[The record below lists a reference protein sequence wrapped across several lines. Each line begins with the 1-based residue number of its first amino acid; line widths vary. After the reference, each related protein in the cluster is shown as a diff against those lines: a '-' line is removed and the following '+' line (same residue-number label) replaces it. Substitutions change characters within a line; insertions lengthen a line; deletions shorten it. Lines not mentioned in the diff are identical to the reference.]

1 MPTDDIVNN
10 PTMPGPSSSPKR
22 PSNRP
27 GINVSHSS
35 ARVMDINSNRKPR
48 VPYNAVVG
56 DDQVSRSVPNDL
68 NPAFDTL
75 RYLSMSRNPHG
86 RFSNR
91 SRPFHPLDPSLQDVQ
106 SSEDELTEE
115 SRLLDHQKSN
125 SYQTNDKKIAKDV
138 NNPPSM
144 PSSVCS
150 SPKFQA
156 KKLPDNDD
164 DFPENIPM
172 PVSHPETISTPSK
185 EESRPASQGGDV
197 SDFGISSPR
206 SFGKSPK
213 SSSSHY
219 EQFANN
225 QVTEETQEGVED
237 RDELFLPISTHY
249 LRDPNFSFLDEWARK
264 MKETFDEFTDEET
277 DQRKERNRKM
287 SEPLLVNGRYRIRDR
302 WAELRKSE
310 FDRPYRFTFF
320 TEELPSTI
328 HSHEMWELTHDN
340 QTFEDLFR
348 SGGTWWLDVSSPK
361 EEEVRIL
368 AKTFG
373 IHPLTVEDITME
385 EDREKVEL
393 FRSYYFVTFRSFNQL
408 PSGPEYLKPLNFY
421 LVVFRDGII
430 TFHMNPTP
438 HPANVRR
445 RIRQLNGYLTINA
458 DWIAYALLDDTT
470 DAFAPFIEK
479 IEDEVDTID
488 EIILGIHHEHVLEVK
503 PQESMLKRVGECRK
517 LIMSLLRLLANKAD
531 VVRGLSKRCNESW
544 QVAPRGEIALY
555 LGDVQDHIVTMVQN
569 LNHYEKILSRSHSN
583 YLAQISINMTL
594 VSNETNEVLSRL
606 TILGTI
612 LIPLNLVTGLWGM
625 NVQVPGQDVPGLNWF
640 FGILGSLLLF
650 AAFSV
655 LLCKWYQVI

>member
-1 MPTDDIVNN
+1 MPTDDTVSKF
-10 PTMPGPSSSPKR
+10 TMPGPSSSSKR
-22 PSNRP
+22 PSKRP
-27 GINVSHSS
+27 PMNISNSS
-35 ARVMDINSNRKPR
+35 ARVMDINTDRKPHIPHEAK
-48 VPYNAVVG
+48 VEN
-56 DDQVSRSVPNDL
+56 DQASQSVPNDL
-68 NPAFDTL
+68 DPAFDAL
-75 RYLSMSRNPHG
+75 RFLSMPRNLHG
-86 RFSNR
+86 RMSNR
-91 SRPFHPLDPSLQDVQ
+91 SRPYFPLDPSLKNVQ
-106 SSEDELTEE
+106 NTDDEPTEE
-115 SRLLDHQKSN
+115 TRLLDDSN
-125 SYQTNDKKIAKDV
+125 GNAYQYNDKKLAKDV

-144 PSSVCS
+144 PSSLCS

-156 KKLPDNDD
+156 NKLNESDE
-164 DFPENIPM
+164 DFSEDIPM
-172 PVSHPETISTPSK
+172 PESHPESISRQS
-185 EESRPASQGGDV
+185 EEKPRKDSHDGDV
-197 SDFGISSPR
+197 SDFGISSQP

-213 SSSSHY
+213 SPSNHY
-219 EQFANN
+219 EQYANN
-225 QVTEETQEGVED
+225 QVNEEAQEVVEG
-237 RDELFLPISTHY
+237 RDELFLPISTHH
-249 LRDPNFSFLDEWARK
+249 LHDPDFSIMDEWAAK
-264 MKETFDEFTDEET
+264 MKETVDEFTDEES
-277 DQRKERNRKM
+277 DHRKERNRKM

-302 WAELRKSE
+302 WAQLRKSE
-310 FDRPYRFTFF
+310 VDRPYRFTFF

-328 HSHEMWELTHDN
+328 HSHEMWELAHDN
-340 QTFEDLFR
+340 QTFENLFR

-361 EEEVRIL
+361 EEEIRIL

-373 IHPLTVEDITME
+373 IHPLTVEDITMA

-421 LVVFRDGII
+421 LVVFRDGIL

-625 NVQVPGQDVPGLNWF
+625 NVQVPGQDVPGLQWF
-640 FGILGSLLLF
+640 FGILGSLILF
-650 AAFSV
+650 AVFSV